1 MPFIANPG
9 DCLPISPTF
18 TAEQRTD
25 RRNTAVRRRSSRC
38 AVSCCCLY
46 AIMTALTDYSF
57 DEEFGFRLQLEE
69 ITIFESTSKGKNRA
83 DQPHPSSSAYKLYV
97 DEVEA
102 LLGRLDSER
111 LATSMAEAVRSDG
124 EEVERLAME
133 ELRAIN
139 DRRMA
144 ITLGGKNPN
153 SAEFV
158 NSYPTPPPTFYSR
171 SASVVSAFHEEA
183 TAASMKPVPLTTV
196 FQSAE
201 GKEAHTHHEEVGE
214 SSHGSERVSCVIC
227 FDTYPASKAFRTP
240 CGHYYDFE
248 CMKELFIKATD
259 DETLMPPKCCQKY
272 IPLSVGD
279 RILSTKERARFEAR
293 RLEFATVDKLYCTHP
308 TCSTFVPPQM
318 IQGDVAACPACNTK
332 ICTRCKGTAHTNS
345 DCPQDPSTQLTL
357 DLAQSE
363 GWRQCT
369 SCHTMVQLGEGCFH
383 ITCRCRAEWCY
394 LCGEKWKRC
403 TCPQW
408 DERYLYRRAALQVDR
423 QAPVLPALV
432 RERRVQTVA
441 AALREDHECAHDSW
455 RLRQGG
461 GACDHCGD
469 HLPRYLLRCEG
480 CQILACVPCQRN
492 RLPPYSASPSSPAH
506 ASYRLSNPARS
517 SLTGFNQTL
526 PDQATSTP
534 LNPSDLSTLHR
545 PLYTVQSPLSSPGIF
560 TFPSQFEAITSVM
573 IATLA
578 PPPPPPYCSDI
589 GQIDRHNLIVALCLY
604 FGMIISYLPQHYRII
619 SRKSSEGISPWFL
632 LLGVTSGTCATLN
645 IVVLQSKVVG
655 CCQFLSFGQ
664 CFAASLGVVH
674 LCTQM
679 VMFTLI
685 LVFFLLYFPRT
696 SPLPLAAISLP
707 TPPSSEYGD
716 AYPAAPERTPL
727 LPSTLKASTT
737 TTSEFR
743 LGIFVALFCFF
754 HFVICA
760 GVSIILVRAYSTHTA
775 RLWANYLGLC
785 GAALSAGQYIPQL
798 YRTWR
803 IKQVAALSI
812 PMMMIQTPG
821 GFLFAWSLARRP
833 GTDWSTWCIFAVTAG
848 LQGVLLVMCL
858 CWAWKERTERVRKG
872 KARGRVNGEEE
883 GSDQE
888 ERRGVLS

>member
-1 MPFIANPG
+1 
-9 DCLPISPTF
+9 
-18 TAEQRTD
+18 
-25 RRNTAVRRRSSRC
+25 
-38 AVSCCCLY
+38 
-46 AIMTALTDYSF
+46 
-57 DEEFGFRLQLEE
+57 
-69 ITIFESTSKGKNRA
+69 
-83 DQPHPSSSAYKLYV
+83 
-97 DEVEA
+97 
-102 LLGRLDSER
+102 
-111 LATSMAEAVRSDG
+111 
-124 EEVERLAME
+124 
-133 ELRAIN
+133 
-139 DRRMA
+139 
-144 ITLGGKNPN
+144 
-153 SAEFV
+153 
-158 NSYPTPPPTFYSR
+158 
-171 SASVVSAFHEEA
+171 
-183 TAASMKPVPLTTV
+183 
-196 FQSAE
+196 
-201 GKEAHTHHEEVGE
+201 
-214 SSHGSERVSCVIC
+214 
-227 FDTYPASKAFRTP
+227 
-240 CGHYYDFE
+240 
-248 CMKELFIKATD
+248 
-259 DETLMPPKCCQKY
+259 
-272 IPLSVGD
+272 
-279 RILSTKERARFEAR
+279 
-293 RLEFATVDKLYCTHP
+293 
-308 TCSTFVPPQM
+308 
-318 IQGDVAACPACNTK
+318 
-332 ICTRCKGTAHTNS
+332 
-345 DCPQDPSTQLTL
+345 
-357 DLAQSE
+357 
-363 GWRQCT
+363 
-369 SCHTMVQLGEGCFH
+369 
-383 ITCRCRAEWCY
+383 
-394 LCGEKWKRC
+394 
-403 TCPQW
+403 
-408 DERYLYRRAALQVDR
+408 
-423 QAPVLPALV
+423 
-432 RERRVQTVA
+432 
-441 AALREDHECAHDSW
+441 
-455 RLRQGG
+455 
-461 GACDHCGD
+461 
-469 HLPRYLLRCEG
+469 
-480 CQILACVPCQRN
+480 
-492 RLPPYSASPSSPAH
+492 
-506 ASYRLSNPARS
+506 
-517 SLTGFNQTL
+517 
-526 PDQATSTP
+526 
-534 LNPSDLSTLHR
+534 
-545 PLYTVQSPLSSPGIF
+545 
-560 TFPSQFEAITSVM
+560 M